1 MDGNTIVG
9 LIGLLIF
16 ALVIGVGM
24 TRLRCIVLVLS
35 RFLTS

>member
-16 ALVIGVGM
+16 ALVIGVGNVH
-24 TRLRCIVLVLS
+24 LFDEQS
-35 RFLTS
+35 